1 MKKVE
6 KAQKAKHVFGLEEK
20 LLLGIVGVSVLMII
34 AAFSVKL
41 LPTPTEQA
49 DAKLEEIAN
58 DYYLTYLYPR
68 LMGANKDLEQAFKK
82 YDKVGVPTVYLRQL
96 LHYNDDQYAETA
108 ETFATVGCDTNQTGV
123 RYYPKEPYG
132 PHDYEVK
139 YLWECSAK
147 AE

>member
-1 MKKVE
+1 M
-6 KAQKAKHVFGLEEK
+6 
-20 LLLGIVGVSVLMII
+20 SVT
-34 AAFSVKL
+34 VK
-41 LPTPTEQA
+41 
-49 DAKLEEIAN
+49 IAN

-68 LMGANKDLEQAFKK
+68 LMGASKDLEQAFKK

-139 YLWECSAK
+139 YLWECNAK

>member
-49 DAKLEEIAN
+49 DAKLEEMIIIW
-58 DYYLTYLYPR
+58 LIFIQGWWGRT
-68 LMGANKDLEQAFKK
+68 K
-82 YDKVGVPTVYLRQL
+82 T
-96 LHYNDDQYAETA
+96 
-108 ETFATVGCDTNQTGV
+108 
-123 RYYPKEPYG
+123 
-132 PHDYEVK
+132 
-139 YLWECSAK
+139 
-147 AE
+147 